1 LTSFYFG
8 YIFKIISVN
17 FKDVKTRLRIK
28 LRRAKGGEETVMM
41 NNCCGGYCEPAA
53 YSKDD
58 RKALL
63 KEQASI
69 LEAKLATIRH
79 WLENIDKE
87 DK

>member
-28 LRRAKGGEETVMM
+28 LR
-41 NNCCGGYCEPAA
+41 PAA